1 MLLVCIFFLPHV
13 EVKSITMCILDLYY
27 FCQKDEENVAL
38 TGQFTRY
45 CVHFL

>member
-1 MLLVCIFFLPHV
+1 MSLVYIFFLPHV
-13 EVKSITMCILDLYY
+13 EVKSITMFTLDLYY